1 MGPLGGASRGMG
13 GGSGGTGGGGGG
25 MLRTVGRTFRTS
37 VGGVQEPFSSTNNTT
52 TTTTCNTST
61 KKSKSAQRNSNKY
74 LSLSS
79 SSSSTS
85 PRSSSS
91 ATSPNFLI
99 STSNFA
105 PFSSL
110 PSTPTSFCGEE
121 LDWVAVDGFEDE
133 RACGYFDDFVFGSV
147 PSVDEVQNAV
157 SALQRAIDPATHSQ
171 LIRDRF
177 SSNSDK
183 DTSDHRTCGVGLM
196 HTASS
201 FGSDSDW
208 IEPSL
213 YQVSPGALQPRG
225 TERVYDAFHLL
236 QTEPSVQKMVIS
248 LSSDQAVWSA
258 VLNNEVVQ
266 ELRESLAAGSSENN
280 GLWGTGENSGQPDAA
295 RNIFRW
301 MFDGTK
307 AKLLDLMKNITKLVN
322 ELFKSPN
329 DGNTMEEGEA
339 EPFDEK
345 LRSTFLLSILVL
357 LIVVVTRAQ
366 TA

>member
-1 MGPLGGASRGMG
+1 MG
-13 GGSGGTGGGGGG
+13 GGSGGPEGRGG
-25 MLRTVGRTFRTS
+25 MLRTVGRAFRAN
-37 VGGVQEPFSSTNNTT
+37 VGGVQEPFSGANNNSA

-61 KKSKSAQRNSNKY
+61 KNSKSAQRNSNKC
-74 LSLSS
+74 LSLST

-91 ATSPNFLI
+91 VNSPKVPI
-99 STSNFA
+99 SASSFA

-110 PSTPTSFCGEE
+110 PSTPTSFCREE

-133 RACGYFDDFVFGSV
+133 RICGYFDDFVFGSV

-157 SALQRAIDPATHSQ
+157 SALQRAIDPATYSQ

-183 DTSDHRTCGVGLM
+183 DTSDQRTCSVGLM
-196 HTASS
+196 RRASS
-201 FGSDSDW
+201 FGSDLDW

-213 YQVSPGALQPRG
+213 HLASPGTLQTYG

-236 QTEPSVQKMVIS
+236 RTEPSVQKMVIS

-258 VLNNEVVQ
+258 VLNNEVVR
-266 ELRESLAAGSSENN
+266 ELRESLAAGSTENN
-280 GLWGTGENSGQPDAA
+280 GFCSRDEDPTQPDAA
-295 RNIFRW
+295 RNILRW
-301 MFDGTK
+301 IFNSTI
-307 AKLLDLMKNITKLVN
+307 AKFLDLTKNITKLVN

-329 DGNTMEEGEA
+329 SGKTMEEGEA
-339 EPFDEK
+339 DPFDEK

-366 TA
+366 AA